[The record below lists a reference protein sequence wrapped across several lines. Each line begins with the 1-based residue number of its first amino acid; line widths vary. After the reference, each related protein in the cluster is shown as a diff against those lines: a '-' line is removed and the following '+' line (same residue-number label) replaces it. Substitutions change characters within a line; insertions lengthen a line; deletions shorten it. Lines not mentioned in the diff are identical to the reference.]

1 LFWSI
6 LEFILYTDAKK
17 EVRMLRADTLREID
31 KIVTAARLKYP
42 DSSPT
47 MRANGVVQEFGEALQ
62 ALAKWQLNP
71 TPDTVSALR
80 MELTQAIG
88 VGIRFLDEVLL

>member
-1 LFWSI
+1 MPRRRG
-6 LEFILYTDAKK
+6 K
-17 EVRMLRADTLREID
+17 VLRADTLREID
-31 KIVTAARLKYP
+31 QAVTEAREKYP

-71 TPDTVSALR
+71 TPDTVAALR